1 MSGTSSVR
9 TRTLSAVNAI
19 DAAGLRFG
27 RRLLSP
33 TVFVVAI
40 LCYLLVLFV
49 IRGVLIAGG
58 PNDDSEQLLYSQ
70 AFAWGYGLRNPPLYT
85 WLVMGAEAVFGV
97 TLAAPV
103 AVKFLL
109 LAATYLTLLASARR
123 MTSDPRWAAAAAAA
137 PLALYYVA
145 WDAVQN
151 YSHTVLLVF
160 ICAATHHC
168 LLRLSERAS
177 LLWYTLLGVAIGVG
191 IVTKYNY
198 LLFLIAFMTAAA
210 TEPTYRIRLSDR
222 RIALT
227 AVLAIAIATPYV
239 IYAIGHAG
247 EKTGIPAGSL
257 PTEALP
263 FLSALTEGTGRF
275 LSFGIGFFSP
285 LLFLLPVFFLS
296 AFRKLQPDAG
306 RPGPAIRVTGLGLL
320 IQAVLFL
327 ILFVM
332 AYVSGVGVH
341 VLHPHLFFMF
351 ILAPLWFM
359 ARASYA
365 RIPANALPR
374 FAVVLC
380 ILALVVPVVTLGKF
394 VVDPETTR
402 RPVYNVPYAALADA
416 LRQAGFTGGTVFT
429 WDQPYPLS
437 GNLRVQL
444 PASRFITGKFP
455 FFVPPARAEAGQCLV
470 VWTSE
475 TPSVDGQVAASFR
488 AMTGSSATIEQ
499 EPSLITLPMVSGW
512 GRSITF
518 KYQLLKDG
526 SDTCR

>member
-1 MSGTSSVR
+1 MSGSASVSA
-9 TRTLSAVNAI
+9 RTLSAAHAI

-33 TVFVVAI
+33 TVFVAAI
-40 LCYLLVLFV
+40 LGYLLVLFV
-49 IRGVLIAGG
+49 IRGVLVAGG

-85 WLVMGAEAVFGV
+85 WLVIAAEAVFGV

-103 AVKFLL
+103 AVKFIL

-123 MTSDPRWAAAAAAA
+123 MASDPRWATAAAAA

-145 WDAVQN
+145 WDAIQN

-160 ICAATHHC
+160 VCAATHHC

-177 LLWYTLLGVAIGVG
+177 LGWYALLGLAIGVG
-191 IVTKYNY
+191 LVTKYNF
-198 LLFLIAFMTAAA
+198 LLFALALIAAAA
-210 TEPTYRIRLSDR
+210 TEPAFRIRLTDR

-227 AVLAIAIATPYV
+227 AVLALAIAAPYV
-239 IYAIGHAG
+239 VYAIGHAG

-257 PTEALP
+257 PNEAL
-263 FLSALTEGTGRF
+263 ALPAALFEGTGRF

-285 LLFLLPVFFLS
+285 LLFLLPIFFPRAIRPL
-296 AFRKLQPDAG
+296 RPDAG
-306 RPGPAIRVTGLGLL
+306 RPGPAIRITGLGLL
-320 IQAVLFL
+320 IQGALFLVLFVL
-327 ILFVM
+327 
-332 AYVSGVGVH
+332 AYAFGVGVP
-341 VLHPHLFFMF
+341 VLHPHLFFTF

-365 RIPANALPR
+365 GIPPNALPR

-380 ILALVVPVVTLGKF
+380 VLALVVPVITLGKF

-402 RPVYNVPYAALADA
+402 RPVYNVPYAGLADA

-429 WDQPYPLS
+429 WDQPFPLS
-437 GNLRVQL
+437 GNLRVQFSS
-444 PASRFITGKFP
+444 SRFITGKFP
-455 FFVPPARAEAGQCLV
+455 FYAPPAREQAGQCLV

-475 TPSVDGQVAASFR
+475 SPGMDAQAAASFR
-488 AMTGSSATIEQ
+488 AMTGADAAVEQ

-512 GRSITF
+512 GRSVTF

-526 SDTCR
+526 AGSCR